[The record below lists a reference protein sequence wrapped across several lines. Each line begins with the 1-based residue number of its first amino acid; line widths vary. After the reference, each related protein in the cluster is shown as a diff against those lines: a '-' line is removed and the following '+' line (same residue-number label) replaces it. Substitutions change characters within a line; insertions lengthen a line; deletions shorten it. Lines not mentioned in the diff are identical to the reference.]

1 MLNSE
6 KQQKY
11 NEFQRNLNMLNDDKI
26 ANIKEKLIKESS
38 RLSKT
43 TNNNLSLRYKI
54 RKIVE
59 KLTELNDES
68 IIIEGEPITDSLKR
82 HIKMKE

>member
-1 MLNSE
+1 
-6 KQQKY
+6 
-11 NEFQRNLNMLNDDKI
+11 MLNDDKI
-26 ANIKEKLIKESS
+26 ANIKAKLIKESS

>member
-43 TNNNLSLRYKI
+43 TNTNLSLRYKI
-54 RKIVE
+54 RKIAE

-68 IIIEGEPITDSLKR
+68 IIIEGESIIDSLKR
-82 HIKMKE
+82 YIKIKE